1 MYVQTIKVAVTQN
14 KIAQISLFRHV
25 NRVMPD
31 VLVWQPLK
39 DYSGTKNNKSVK
51 VSNILSD
58 AFVFFV

>member
-1 MYVQTIKVAVTQN
+1 
-14 KIAQISLFRHV
+14 
-25 NRVMPD
+25 MPD

-39 DYSGTKNNKSVK
+39 DYSGTKNNKFVK